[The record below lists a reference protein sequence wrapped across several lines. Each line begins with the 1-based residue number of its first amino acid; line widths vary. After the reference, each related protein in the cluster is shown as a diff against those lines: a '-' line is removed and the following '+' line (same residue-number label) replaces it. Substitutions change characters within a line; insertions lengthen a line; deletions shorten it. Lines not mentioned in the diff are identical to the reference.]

1 MQVLAAKAQ
10 VFSIILD
17 AVRLG
22 VLPPAPSWGAEDH
35 LCPGMYLP
43 PSAGDLDAKA
53 RLPFPSSACLSHQ
66 VLRVWLLNSSI
77 ESISGFWFPAGVY
90 SLLPRKSLDATV
102 AHSIIVGF
110 CCQLGRKKRK
120 QKISE
125 SPIVSLIFI
134 IWSLVANASDW
145 MNLRSV
151 EPVHFPNL
159 GPDFNGLMKCITSSL
174 LQ

>member
-43 PSAGDLDAKA
+43 PSAGDLDAKE

-120 QKISE
+120 QKSSVTYCFSNFHHLIPGRKCLWLNESE
-125 SPIVSLIFI
+125 ICG
-134 IWSLVANASDW
+134 ASTFSKFRPW
-145 MNLRSV
+145 
-151 EPVHFPNL
+151 F
-159 GPDFNGLMKCITSSL
+159 
-174 LQ
+174 